1 MSKLITLDNLKTF
14 KAKLDKTISSS
25 GGGTKTVNFNSRA
38 YTPSKPIYDEDL
50 AILLADRNNTIT
62 FNSKI
67 YRLVDNDVKSGRLFY
82 MHLGESGYI
91 SGIYITIST
100 KKWDKYDNTYDL
112 NDYISKSTI
121 QGDSSGVIYY
131 DFDTDSFYRIN
142 KKKYKHTIH
151 FVAFVEGDEG
161 HFFFTVESDQA
172 EPFMN
177 ANEIEDGSYTAY
189 SSNIDNVIGTLQVF
203 IDNTNGVY
211 QCGGAV
217 CIGNNFYTAIR
228 EYLSIGGDYVEPLF
242 YN

>member
-14 KAKLDKTISSS
+14 KAKLDETISSS
-25 GGGTKTVNFNSRA
+25 GGGTKTVNFDGRA

-67 YRLVDNDVKSGRLFY
+67 YRLVDNQVNSDRLFY
-82 MHLGESGYI
+82 MHLGESGSI
-91 SGIYITIST
+91 NGIYITIST
-100 KKWDKYDNTYDL
+100 KKWDKYNNAYDL
-112 NDYISKSTI
+112 NDYISKTDI
-121 QGDSSGVIYY
+121 QGNSSGLIYY
-131 DFDTDSFYRIN
+131 DLDTDSFYRIN

-151 FVAFVEGDEG
+151 FATSVENDQGQ
-161 HFFFTVESDQA
+161 FLFTVESDQS
-172 EPFMN
+172 EPFTD

-217 CIGNNFYTAIR
+217 CISNNSYIAIR
-228 EYLSIGGDYVEPLF
+228 EDLSIESDDVEPLV
-242 YN
+242 